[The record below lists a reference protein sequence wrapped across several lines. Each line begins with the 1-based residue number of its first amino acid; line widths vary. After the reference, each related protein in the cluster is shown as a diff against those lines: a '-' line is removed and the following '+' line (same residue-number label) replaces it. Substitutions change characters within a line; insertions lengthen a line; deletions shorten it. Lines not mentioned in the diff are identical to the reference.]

1 MLTMTAQLPTD
12 FAEPVDETPRLLVV
26 DDEDINREL
35 FKRIFSRDYQVTSVP
50 TGEHALDALYEQQ
63 FDAVLLDV
71 MLPGMSGFDV
81 LRMIRERD
89 ETADLP
95 VIMVS
100 SRSQEND
107 VVFALRLGANDYIG
121 KPFSVEIARARV
133 KTHVELKRMS
143 DRRKQMIAELQEMRE
158 VQESFFRIVSHDLKG
173 PLTNIRLGHSILRDT
188 LSDQPDTLSLLDNL
202 EMTVQDMQE
211 MIRLFLDVSALQSGK
226 LGVQYEPVSA
236 RDVLIHAAERM
247 RFVAEKKGI
256 KIAVLGAA
264 GYAHADPR
272 LLGQAV
278 QNLLTN
284 ALKFSPAG
292 STVQLWGEVEED
304 AVVLHVLDEG
314 PGIPPAERAHLFE
327 MFRQLSPRSTH
338 GENGHGL
345 GLWIVRQL
353 TELMGGQVTYTPP
366 QEGGSMFN
374 LILPMS
380 EL

>member
-1 MLTMTAQLPTD
+1 MTAQLPTD

-327 MFRQLSPRSTH
+327 MFRQLSTRSTQ

-353 TELMGGQVTYTPP
+353 TELMGGRVTYTPL

>member
-1 MLTMTAQLPTD
+1 MTAQLPTD

-327 MFRQLSPRSTH
+327 MFRQLSTRSTQ

-345 GLWIVRQL
+345 GLWICA
-353 TELMGGQVTYTPP
+353 
-366 QEGGSMFN
+366 N
-374 LILPMS
+374 
-380 EL
+380 

>member
-1 MLTMTAQLPTD
+1 MTAQLPVD
-12 FAEPVDETPRLLVV
+12 LNYPVDEPPRLLVV

-35 FKRIFSRDYQVTSVP
+35 FKRIFARDYQVTLVP
-50 TGEHALDALYEQQ
+50 TGEHALDALYEGQ

-121 KPFSVEIARARV
+121 KPFSIEVARARV
-133 KTHVELKRMS
+133 KTHVELKRSS
-143 DRRKQMIAELQEMRE
+143 DRRKQLIAELQELRD
-158 VQESFFRIVSHDLKG
+158 VQDSFFRIVSHDLKG

-188 LSDQPDTLSLLDNL
+188 LSEHPDTLSLLDNL

-226 LGVQYEPVSA
+226 LSVQYEPVSA
-236 RDVLIHAAERM
+236 RDVLVNAAERM
-247 RFVAEKKGI
+247 RFIAEKKN
-256 KIAVLGAA
+256 IAIDVVGAA
-264 GYAHADPR
+264 GFAHADPR

-284 ALKFSPAG
+284 ALKFSPPG
-292 STVQLWGEVEED
+292 SRVQLWGEIED
-304 AVVLHVLDEG
+304 DTVVLHVLDEG
-314 PGIPPAERAHLFE
+314 PGIPAAERSHLFE
-327 MFRQLSPRSTH
+327 MFRQLSTRSTQ

-353 TELMGGQVTYTPP
+353 TELMGGRVAYTPI
-366 QEGGSMFN
+366 QQGGSMFS
-374 LILPMS
+374 LFLPMS
-380 EL
+380 EVL